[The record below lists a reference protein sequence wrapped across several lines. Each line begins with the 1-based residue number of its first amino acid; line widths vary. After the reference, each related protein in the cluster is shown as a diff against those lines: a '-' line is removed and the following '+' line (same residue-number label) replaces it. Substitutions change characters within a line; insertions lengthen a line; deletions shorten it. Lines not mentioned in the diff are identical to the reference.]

1 MHTHPWHR
9 YLIVLLFILV
19 TVSLFISIRTV
30 GGPTT
35 SIETTQIDSSLN
47 NLIRVIS
54 PKENSLVNSPLTV
67 TGEARGVWFFEA
79 TFPIKLMDD
88 NDNAIA
94 AGIATAQSEWMTES
108 FVPFTSTLTFTSEP
122 STPDGWLILE
132 KDNPSGL
139 PKNDNEARLRLK
151 FE

>member
-139 PKNDNEARLRLK
+139 PENDNEARLRLK